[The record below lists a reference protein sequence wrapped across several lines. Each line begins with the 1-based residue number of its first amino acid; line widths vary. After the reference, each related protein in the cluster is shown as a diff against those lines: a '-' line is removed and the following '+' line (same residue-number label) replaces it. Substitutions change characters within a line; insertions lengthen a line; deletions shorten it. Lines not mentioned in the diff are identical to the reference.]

1 MNSAYVGAQG
11 AAIERL
17 ALQPVADGHAALDG
31 LTAGELDVASIVPS
45 GDESGQLRDLERD
58 DASLVSGTTG
68 MRWELALRSDR
79 APLQTVEARTSFL
92 QSLDRSDAVAAAL
105 GEGAQDGVTTT
116 DSILFRADT
125 RVYGYALEDSGFG
138 ERFGNADPE
147 AAAALRESMAI
158 PAGTEVCV
166 RFDRAATFAA
176 EFVRAM
182 QAQAVEAGWAVRD
195 CGVDDLAAGL
205 ERDDWHAVLRQ
216 TPVPSDAAEIAQR
229 WRGGGIT
236 AAGSAERDALL
247 DEALATA
254 DQDALEETL
263 LELETSLVADAVL
276 LPIVE
281 PERLTIAAA
290 DVRGVMPRPGPASL
304 TWNAWEWSIDSAT
317 PAPQRRA
324 RGPARSV
331 DAAAAS

>member
-31 LTAGELDVASIVPS
+31 LTAGELDVATIMPS
-45 GDESGQLRDLERD
+45 GDDSGQLRDLGRD

-79 APLQTVEARTSFL
+79 APLPTVEARTSFL

-105 GEGAQDGVTTT
+105 GEHAQDAVTTT

-166 RFDRAATFAA
+166 RFRAAAFAA

-182 QAQAVEAGWAVRD
+182 QAQAAEAGWTVRD
-195 CGVDDLAAGL
+195 CGADDLAASL
-205 ERDDWHAVLRQ
+205 KQDDWHAVLRQ

-281 PERLTIAAA
+281 PGRLTIAAA

-304 TWNAWEWSIDSAT
+304 TWNASEWSIDSAT
-317 PAPQRRA
+317 PAP
-324 RGPARSV
+324 
-331 DAAAAS
+331 